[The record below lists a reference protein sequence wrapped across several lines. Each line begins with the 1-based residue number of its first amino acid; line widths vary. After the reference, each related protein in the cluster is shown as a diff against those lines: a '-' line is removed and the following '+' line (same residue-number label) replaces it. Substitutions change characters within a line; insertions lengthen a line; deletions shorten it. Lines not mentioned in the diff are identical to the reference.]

1 MYSGRMKFLF
11 FAMLL
16 AACALAQG
24 QESAKGGA
32 KPHQYFRLGNAQVI
46 PVKTTPGFA
55 LMGGGKDLDAA
66 FQWLCSHGEGGDFL
80 VIRHSGDDAYNPY
93 IQKIC
98 KLNSVATIILPTR
111 AAAQDAFVSQKVREA
126 AVIFI
131 AGGDQA
137 KYWNDWAGTALQA
150 ALNEHIAQ
158 GRAIGGSSAGLAVLG
173 GWVYTARGDQPDG
186 PDLTSKTALADP
198 YGEQITVDHAFLKI
212 ALLRGILTDTHFARR
227 DRMGRSLVFLARI
240 EKETGKPAREI
251 AIDERSA
258 FALDAD
264 GTGTVLGT
272 TAVYFIKAMQ
282 PPSVLQAGKPLSM
295 SGIEVQKAMP
305 GMRFDI
311 SKWSGQTAARYQ
323 LSVHGGMIDST
334 QGNGS
339 AY

>member
-1 MYSGRMKFLF
+1 MKSLR
-11 FAMLL
+11 FAGIVA
-16 AACALAQG
+16 AACAFAVG
-24 QESAKGGA
+24 QVQPNPNSNA
-32 KPHQYFRLGNAQVI
+32 KPYQYFRLGNAQAI
-46 PVKTTPGFA
+46 TVKTTPGFA

-66 FQWLCSHGEGGDFL
+66 FRWLCSHGQGGDFL

-93 IQKIC
+93 IQKLC
-98 KLNSVATIILPTR
+98 KLNSVATIVLPTR

-137 KYWNDWAGTALQA
+137 KYWNDWAGTPLQA

-158 GRAIGGSSAGLAVLG
+158 GRAIGGTSAGLAVLG

-186 PDLTSKTALADP
+186 PDLTSKIALADP
-198 YGEQITVDHAFLKI
+198 YGEQITVDHEFLKI
-212 ALLRGILTDTHFARR
+212 PLLRGILTDTHFARR

-272 TAVYFIKAMQ
+272 TAVYFIKATQ

-295 SGIEVQKAMP
+295 SGIEVQKARP
-305 GMRFDI
+305 GM
-311 SKWSGQTAARYQ
+311 
-323 LSVHGGMIDST
+323 H
-334 QGNGS
+334 
-339 AY
+339 